1 MSIVDVGSLQWC
13 DMSNVS
19 IQIKGIDELIRKL
32 GKVEGTKHLR
42 QPMQRA
48 VYRLQAR
55 MAQYPAQRPGSRYV
69 RGQGMANAQGV
80 VTHRTSEN
88 LGKKWTSKVEQG
100 NAIIRGKV
108 GNNAS
113 YAPLVQSYRFQA
125 RIHRGLW
132 QTDRYV
138 VDTEYR
144 TIVRD
149 FESAISE
156 ALR

>member
-1 MSIVDVGSLQWC
+1 
-13 DMSNVS
+13 MSNVT
-19 IQIKGIDELIRKL
+19 IQIKGVDELIRKL

-55 MAQYPAQRPGSRYV
+55 MAQYPAQRTNSSYR
-69 RGQGMANAQGV
+69 
-80 VTHRTSEN
+80 RTGT
-88 LGKKWTSKVEQG
+88 LGRKWTSKIEQG
-100 NAIIRGKV
+100 NGIIRGKV
-108 GNNAS
+108 GNNTE
-113 YAPLVQSYRFQA
+113 YAPLVQSYQFQA

-149 FESAISE
+149 FENAISE

>member
-1 MSIVDVGSLQWC
+1 MS
-13 DMSNVS
+13 VS
-19 IQIKGIDELIRKL
+19 IQIKGIDTLIQKL

-48 VYRLQAR
+48 VYRLQGR
-55 MAQYPAQRPGSRYV
+55 MAQYPAQRTNSSYR
-69 RGQGMANAQGV
+69 
-80 VTHRTSEN
+80 RTGT
-88 LGKKWTSKVEQG
+88 LGRKWTSKIEQG
-100 NAIIRGKV
+100 NGIIRGKV

-113 YAPLVQSYRFQA
+113 YAPLVQSYQFQA

-132 QTDRYV
+132 QTDRYI

-149 FESAISE
+149 FEDTIKNT
-156 ALR
+156 LK

>member
-1 MSIVDVGSLQWC
+1 MSISTKIEGVDA
-13 DMSNVS
+13 
-19 IQIKGIDELIRKL
+19 IIRKL
-32 GKVEGTKHLR
+32 GRVEGVKHLR
-42 QPMQRA
+42 QPMQRS
-48 VYRLQAR
+48 VYRLQGR

-88 LGKKWTSKVEQG
+88 LGKKWTSKIEQG
-100 NAIIRGKV
+100 SGSITGKV

-113 YAPLVQSYRFQA
+113 YAPPVQSYRFQA

-149 FESAISE
+149 FENAISE

>member
-19 IQIKGIDELIRKL
+19 IQIKGIDALIQKL

-55 MAQYPAQRPGSRYV
+55 MAQYPAQRTNSSYR
-69 RGQGMANAQGV
+69 
-80 VTHRTSEN
+80 RTGT
-88 LGKKWTSKVEQG
+88 LGRKWTSKIEQG
-100 NAIIRGKV
+100 NGSITGKV

>member
-1 MSIVDVGSLQWC
+1 
-13 DMSNVS
+13 MSNVT

-32 GKVEGTKHLR
+32 GRAEGMKHLR
-42 QPMQRA
+42 APMQRA

-55 MAQYPAQRPGSRYV
+55 MAQYPAQRPNSSYR
-69 RGQGMANAQGV
+69 
-80 VTHRTSEN
+80 RTGT
-88 LGKKWTSKVEQG
+88 LGRKWTSKIEQG
-100 NAIIRGKV
+100 NGIIRGKV

-113 YAPLVQSYRFQA
+113 YAPLVQSYQFQA

-149 FESAISE
+149 FENAISE

>member
-1 MSIVDVGSLQWC
+1 
-13 DMSNVS
+13 MSNVS
-19 IQIKGIDELIRKL
+19 IQIKGIDTLIQKL

-48 VYRLQAR
+48 VYRLQGR

-69 RGQGMANAQGV
+69 RGQGMANAQGI
-80 VTHRTSEN
+80 VTHKTSEN
-88 LGKKWTSKVEQG
+88 LGKKWTSKIEQG
-100 NAIIRGKV
+100 SGSITGKV

-113 YAPLVQSYRFQA
+113 YAPPVQSYRFQA

-149 FESAISE
+149 FENAISE

>member
-1 MSIVDVGSLQWC
+1 MSISTKIEGVDA
-13 DMSNVS
+13 
-19 IQIKGIDELIRKL
+19 IIRKL
-32 GKVEGTKHLR
+32 GRVEGVKHLR
-42 QPMQRA
+42 QPMQRS
-48 VYRLQAR
+48 VYRLQGR

-69 RGQGMANAQGV
+69 RGQGMANAQGI
-80 VTHRTSEN
+80 VTHKTSEN
-88 LGKKWTSKVEQG
+88 LGKKWTSKIEQG
-100 NAIIRGKV
+100 SGSITGKV

-113 YAPLVQSYRFQA
+113 YAPPVQSYRFQA

>member
-1 MSIVDVGSLQWC
+1 MPDLFSIRRKMGMS
-13 DMSNVS
+13 VS
-19 IQIKGIDELIRKL
+19 IQIKGIDTLIQKL

-48 VYRLQAR
+48 VYRLQGR
-55 MAQYPAQRPGSRYV
+55 MAQYPAQRTNSSYR
-69 RGQGMANAQGV
+69 
-80 VTHRTSEN
+80 RTGT
-88 LGKKWTSKVEQG
+88 LGRKWTSKIEQG
-100 NAIIRGKV
+100 NGIIRGKV

-113 YAPLVQSYRFQA
+113 YAPLVQSYQFQA

-132 QTDRYV
+132 QTDRYI

-149 FESAISE
+149 FEDTIKNT
-156 ALR
+156 LK

>member
-1 MSIVDVGSLQWC
+1 
-13 DMSNVS
+13 MSNVS
-19 IQIKGIDELIRKL
+19 IQIKGIDTLIQKL

-42 QPMQRA
+42 PPMQRS

-55 MAQYPAQRPGSRYV
+55 MAQYPAQRTNSSYR
-69 RGQGMANAQGV
+69 
-80 VTHRTSEN
+80 RTGT
-88 LGKKWTSKVEQG
+88 LGRKWTSKIEQG
-100 NAIIRGKV
+100 NGIIRGKV

-113 YAPLVQSYRFQA
+113 YAPLVQSYQFQA

-132 QTDRYV
+132 QTDRYI

-149 FESAISE
+149 FEDTIKNT
-156 ALR
+156 LK

>member
-1 MSIVDVGSLQWC
+1 MS
-13 DMSNVS
+13 VS
-19 IQIKGIDELIRKL
+19 IQIKGIDTLIQKL

-42 QPMQRA
+42 PPMQRS

-55 MAQYPAQRPGSRYV
+55 MAQYPAQRTNSSYR
-69 RGQGMANAQGV
+69 
-80 VTHRTSEN
+80 RTGT
-88 LGKKWTSKVEQG
+88 LGRKWTSKIEQG
-100 NAIIRGKV
+100 NGIIRGKV

-113 YAPLVQSYRFQA
+113 YAPLVQSYQFQA

-132 QTDRYV
+132 QTDRYI

-149 FESAISE
+149 FEDTIKNT
-156 ALR
+156 LK

>member
-1 MSIVDVGSLQWC
+1 MSISTKIEGVDA
-13 DMSNVS
+13 
-19 IQIKGIDELIRKL
+19 IIRKL
-32 GKVEGTKHLR
+32 GRVEGVKHLR
-42 QPMQRA
+42 QPMQRS
-48 VYRLQAR
+48 VYRLQGR

-69 RGQGMANAQGV
+69 RGQGMANAQGI
-80 VTHRTSEN
+80 VTHKTSEN
-88 LGKKWTSKVEQG
+88 LGKKWTSKIEQG
-100 NAIIRGKV
+100 SGSITGKV

-113 YAPLVQSYRFQA
+113 YAPPVQSYRFQA

-149 FESAISE
+149 FESVISE

>member
-1 MSIVDVGSLQWC
+1 
-13 DMSNVS
+13 MSNVS
-19 IQIKGIDELIRKL
+19 IQIKGIDALVQKL

-42 QPMQRA
+42 PPMQRS

-55 MAQYPAQRPGSRYV
+55 MAQYPAQRTNSSYR
-69 RGQGMANAQGV
+69 
-80 VTHRTSEN
+80 RTGT
-88 LGKKWTSKVEQG
+88 LGRKWTSKIEQG
-100 NAIIRGKV
+100 NGIIRGKV

-113 YAPLVQSYRFQA
+113 YAPLVQSYQFQA

-132 QTDRYV
+132 QTDRYI

-149 FESAISE
+149 FEDTIKNT
-156 ALR
+156 LK

>member
-1 MSIVDVGSLQWC
+1 
-13 DMSNVS
+13 MSNVT

-32 GKVEGTKHLR
+32 GRAEGMKHLR
-42 QPMQRA
+42 APMQRA

-55 MAQYPAQRPGSRYV
+55 MAQYPAQRPNSTYR
-69 RGQGMANAQGV
+69 
-80 VTHRTSEN
+80 RTGT
-88 LGKKWTSKVEQG
+88 LGRKWTSKIEQSSTSITG
-100 NAIIRGKV
+100 RV
-108 GNNAS
+108 GNNTS

-144 TIVRD
+144 TIVGD
-149 FESAISE
+149 FENAISG

>member
-1 MSIVDVGSLQWC
+1 MSVT
-13 DMSNVS
+13 
-19 IQIKGIDELIRKL
+19 IQIKGIDALIQKL

-42 QPMQRA
+42 PPMQRS

-55 MAQYPAQRPGSRYV
+55 MAQYPAQRTNSSYR
-69 RGQGMANAQGV
+69 
-80 VTHRTSEN
+80 RTGT
-88 LGKKWTSKVEQG
+88 LGRKWTSKIEQG
-100 NAIIRGKV
+100 NGIIRGKV

-113 YAPLVQSYRFQA
+113 YAPLVQSYQFQA

-132 QTDRYV
+132 QTDRYI

-149 FESAISE
+149 FEDTIKNT
-156 ALR
+156 LK

>member
-55 MAQYPAQRPGSRYV
+55 MAQYPAQRTNSSYR
-69 RGQGMANAQGV
+69 
-80 VTHRTSEN
+80 RTGT
-88 LGKKWTSKVEQG
+88 LGRKWTSKIEQG
-100 NAIIRGKV
+100 NGSITGKV

-149 FESAISE
+149 FENAISE

>member
-1 MSIVDVGSLQWC
+1 MSDVT
-13 DMSNVS
+13 
-19 IQIKGIDELIRKL
+19 IQIKGIDALIQKL
-32 GKVEGTKHLR
+32 GKVEGMKHLR
-42 QPMQRA
+42 APMQRA
-48 VYRLQAR
+48 VYRLQGR
-55 MAQYPAQRPGSRYV
+55 MAQYPAQRPNSSYR
-69 RGQGMANAQGV
+69 
-80 VTHRTSEN
+80 RTGT
-88 LGKKWTSKVEQG
+88 LGRKWTSKIEQSSTS
-100 NAIIRGKV
+100 ITGKV

-113 YAPLVQSYRFQA
+113 YAPLVQSYQFQA

-149 FESAISE
+149 FENAISE

>member
-19 IQIKGIDELIRKL
+19 IQIKGVDELIRKL

-42 QPMQRA
+42 PPMQRA

-55 MAQYPAQRPGSRYV
+55 MAQYPAQRTNSSYR
-69 RGQGMANAQGV
+69 
-80 VTHRTSEN
+80 RTGT
-88 LGKKWTSKVEQG
+88 LGRKWTSKIEQG
-100 NAIIRGKV
+100 NGSITGKV

-149 FESAISE
+149 FENAISE

>member
-1 MSIVDVGSLQWC
+1 
-13 DMSNVS
+13 MSNVS
-19 IQIKGIDELIRKL
+19 IQIKGIDTLIQKL

-48 VYRLQAR
+48 VYRLQGR
-55 MAQYPAQRPGSRYV
+55 MAQYPAQRTNSSYR
-69 RGQGMANAQGV
+69 
-80 VTHRTSEN
+80 RTGT
-88 LGKKWTSKVEQG
+88 LGRKWTSKIEQG
-100 NAIIRGKV
+100 NGIIRGKV

-113 YAPLVQSYRFQA
+113 YAPLVQSYQFQA

-132 QTDRYV
+132 QTDRYI

-149 FESAISE
+149 FEDTIKNT
-156 ALR
+156 LK

>member
-1 MSIVDVGSLQWC
+1 MSISTKIEGVDA
-13 DMSNVS
+13 
-19 IQIKGIDELIRKL
+19 IIRKL
-32 GKVEGTKHLR
+32 GRVEGVKHLR
-42 QPMQRA
+42 QPMQRS
-48 VYRLQAR
+48 VYRLQGR

-69 RGQGMANAQGV
+69 RGQGMANAQGI
-80 VTHRTSEN
+80 VTHKTSEN
-88 LGKKWTSKVEQG
+88 LGKKWTSKIEQG
-100 NAIIRGKV
+100 SGSITGKV

-113 YAPLVQSYRFQA
+113 YAPLVQSYQFQA

-149 FESAISE
+149 FENAISE

>member
-1 MSIVDVGSLQWC
+1 
-13 DMSNVS
+13 MSNVT

-32 GKVEGTKHLR
+32 GRAEGMKHLR
-42 QPMQRA
+42 APMQRA

-55 MAQYPAQRPGSRYV
+55 MAQYPAQRPNSSYR
-69 RGQGMANAQGV
+69 
-80 VTHRTSEN
+80 RTGT
-88 LGKKWTSKVEQG
+88 LGRKWTSKIEQSNG
-100 NAIIRGKV
+100 IIRGKV

-113 YAPLVQSYRFQA
+113 YAPLVQSYQLQA

-149 FESAISE
+149 FENAISE

>member
-1 MSIVDVGSLQWC
+1 MGMSISTKIEGVDA
-13 DMSNVS
+13 
-19 IQIKGIDELIRKL
+19 IIRKL
-32 GKVEGTKHLR
+32 GKVEGVKHLR
-42 QPMQRA
+42 PPMQRS
-48 VYRLQAR
+48 VYRLQGR

-113 YAPLVQSYRFQA
+113 YAPLVQSYQLQA

>member
-1 MSIVDVGSLQWC
+1 
-13 DMSNVS
+13 MSNVT
-19 IQIKGIDELIRKL
+19 IQIKGIDALVQKL

-42 QPMQRA
+42 PPMQRS

-55 MAQYPAQRPGSRYV
+55 MAQYPAQRTNSSYR
-69 RGQGMANAQGV
+69 
-80 VTHRTSEN
+80 RTGT
-88 LGKKWTSKVEQG
+88 LGRKWTSKIEQG
-100 NAIIRGKV
+100 NGIIRGKV

-113 YAPLVQSYRFQA
+113 YAPLVQSYQFQA

-132 QTDRYV
+132 QTDRYI

-149 FESAISE
+149 FEDTIKNT
-156 ALR
+156 LK

>member
-1 MSIVDVGSLQWC
+1 MSVT
-13 DMSNVS
+13 

-32 GKVEGTKHLR
+32 GRAEGVKHLR
-42 QPMQRA
+42 PPMQRS
-48 VYRLQAR
+48 VYRLQGR
-55 MAQYPAQRPGSRYV
+55 VAQYPAQKPGSRYV

-80 VTHRTSEN
+80 VLHKTSEN
-88 LGKKWTSKVEQG
+88 LGKRWTSKVEQG
-100 NAIIRGKV
+100 AGSITGRV
-108 GNNAS
+108 GNNVS

-138 VDTEYR
+138 MDTEHR

-149 FESAISE
+149 FESAISG

>member
-1 MSIVDVGSLQWC
+1 MS
-13 DMSNVS
+13 VS
-19 IQIKGIDELIRKL
+19 IQIKGIDALIQKL
-32 GKVEGTKHLR
+32 GKAEGMKHLR
-42 QPMQRA
+42 APMQRS
-48 VYRLQAR
+48 VYRLQGR
-55 MAQYPAQRPGSRYV
+55 MAQYPSQRPGSRYV

-100 NAIIRGKV
+100 NGIIRGRV

-138 VDTEYR
+138 MDTEYR

-149 FESAISE
+149 FENAIGE

>member
-1 MSIVDVGSLQWC
+1 MSISTKIEGVDA
-13 DMSNVS
+13 
-19 IQIKGIDELIRKL
+19 IIRKL
-32 GKVEGTKHLR
+32 GRVEGVKHLR
-42 QPMQRA
+42 QPMQRS
-48 VYRLQAR
+48 VYRLQGR

-69 RGQGMANAQGV
+69 RGQGMANAQGI
-80 VTHRTSEN
+80 VTHKTSEN
-88 LGKKWTSKVEQG
+88 LGKKWTSKIEQG
-100 NAIIRGKV
+100 SGSITGKV

-113 YAPLVQSYRFQA
+113 YAPPVQSYRFQA

-149 FESAISE
+149 FENAISE